1 MTSITVALAQI
12 NPLVG
17 DIPGNTRKTLDS
29 IAAARAA
36 GARVVLLP
44 ELMLTGY
51 PPEDLLLRPSLDG
64 RIARAVA
71 EVAAASDGIL
81 AVVGYPRRRD
91 GVLYNMA
98 GVFRDGEL
106 VAEYAKQ
113 LLPNY
118 QVFDEKRYF
127 GQGTADRKSTRLNC
141 SHVKSSYAVFC
152 LKKKKRHVCLSCN

>member
-1 MTSITVALAQI
+1 

-17 DIPGNTRKTLDS
+17 DIPGNTRKS
-29 IAAARAA
+29 IDMIDAARANHA
-36 GARVVLLP
+36 DVVLLP

-51 PPEDLLLRPSLDG
+51 PPEDLLLRPSLAG
-64 RIARAVA
+64 RIDDAIAAVA
-71 EVAAASDGIL
+71 DACRGIV

-106 VAEYAKQ
+106 QAEYAKQ

-127 GQGTADRKSTRLNC
+127 GRG
-141 SHVKSSYAVFC
+141 SSACV
-152 LKKKKRHVCLSCN
+152 VDI